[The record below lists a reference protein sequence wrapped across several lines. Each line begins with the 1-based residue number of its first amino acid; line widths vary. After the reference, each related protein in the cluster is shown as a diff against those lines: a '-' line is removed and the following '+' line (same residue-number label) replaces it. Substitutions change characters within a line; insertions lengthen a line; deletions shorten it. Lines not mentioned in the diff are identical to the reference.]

1 MAGPSKKD
9 LKRQH
14 IVSSAQAVAARDGSG
29 AATLRAIAA
38 EAGMA
43 PNAVLYYFA
52 GLADIAA
59 AAVQSASDS
68 LMQRLAAA
76 VASRSTP
83 TAKLAAAIRSGTMAG
98 LEDDISRILYEY
110 WPESLRD
117 GEMRRIQAE
126 LTHRQQS
133 VYEDII
139 VMGIAA
145 GEFRAVLAP
154 ADIARI
160 LVAQEDGLVMD
171 VLAGVAT
178 SGYVLELNAR
188 LAAVLLDADPSRL
201 LEPQHAG
208 ARQAVR

>member
-1 MAGPSKKD
+1 M
-9 LKRQH
+9 
-14 IVSSAQAVAARDGSG
+14 
-29 AATLRAIAA
+29 
-38 EAGMA
+38 
-43 PNAVLYYFA
+43 LYYFA

-59 AAVQSASDS
+59 AAVQSASDR

-126 LTHRQQS
+126 LTHQQQS

-139 VMGIAA
+139 VTGVAA

-154 ADIARI
+154 AEIARI

-178 SGYVLELNAR
+178 SGYVLGLNAR

-201 LEPQHAG
+201 LEPQNAG
-208 ARQAVR
+208 AKQAVP

>member
-59 AAVQSASDS
+59 AAVQSASDR

-126 LTHRQQS
+126 LTHQQQS

-139 VMGIAA
+139 VTGVAA

-154 ADIARI
+154 AEIARI

-178 SGYVLELNAR
+178 SGYVLGLNAR

-201 LEPQHAG
+201 LEPQNAG
-208 ARQAVR
+208 AKQVVP